1 MLKVNVEIAAFLTLN
16 NYVWKMG
23 PCGPCGPCG
32 LVDEKKFPPR
42 KNGRKKEKSLH
53 PSDRQF

>member
-1 MLKVNVEIAAFLTLN
+1 MLKVNVDIAAFLTLN
-16 NYVWKMG
+16 NFVWKM
-23 PCGPCGPCG
+23 GPCGPCG